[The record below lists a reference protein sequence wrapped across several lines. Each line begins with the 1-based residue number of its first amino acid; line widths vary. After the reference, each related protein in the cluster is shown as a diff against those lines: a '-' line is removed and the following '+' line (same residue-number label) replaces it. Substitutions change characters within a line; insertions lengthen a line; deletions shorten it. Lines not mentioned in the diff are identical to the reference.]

1 MDETLLKVARDKAI
15 TIDTQFGI
23 VRDLLIE
30 LESKY
35 AGDHSLLVTEI
46 FRKIDVEMEES
57 ASLLEF
63 LIDILSCAGA
73 TTCEERIRPYC

>member
-15 TIDTQFGI
+15 TLDKNYDT

-46 FRKIDVEMEES
+46 FRKIDVEMEKN
-57 ASLLEF
+57 ANLLEF
-63 LIDILSCAGA
+63 LIDTLSIAGA
-73 TTCEERIRPYC
+73 TTCKERMQPYC

>member
-15 TIDTQFGI
+15 TLDKNYDT

-46 FRKIDVEMEES
+46 FRKIDVEMEKN
-57 ASLLEF
+57 ANLLEF
-63 LIDILSCAGA
+63 LIDILSTAGA
-73 TTCEERIRPYC
+73 TTCKERMQPYC

>member
-15 TIDTQFGI
+15 TLDKNYDT

-46 FRKIDVEMEES
+46 FRKIDVEMEKN
-57 ASLLEF
+57 ATLLEF
-63 LIDILSCAGA
+63 LIDTLSIAGA
-73 TTCEERIRPYC
+73 TTCKERMQPYC